1 MKTIMVGIGGIAV
14 SNKPGEILKT
24 MGLGSCVGILAVSV
38 QKKVVGMAHIALSD
52 SNMSLEKAKSLPG
65 YFADTG
71 VPMLLNEMKKLGING
86 HGDMIIK
93 LAGGANVMDPCDLFC
108 IGKRNVLSIR
118 KYLWQNRL
126 APRIEDVGG
135 SFCRT
140 VWVEV
145 DTGKVF
151 LSSPGRG
158 EWEI

>member
-1 MKTIMVGIGGIAV
+1 MKIIMVGIGGIAV
-14 SNKPGEILKT
+14 SNKPGEVLKT
-24 MGLGSCVGILAVSV
+24 MGLGSCVGVMAVSI
-38 QKKVVGMAHIALSD
+38 QKKAVGMAHIALSD
-52 SNMSLEKAKSLPG
+52 SNMSQEKAQSLPG

-71 VPMLLNEMKKLGING
+71 IPMLLNEMKKIGING
-86 HGDMIIK
+86 NGDMIIK
-93 LAGGANVMDPCDLFC
+93 IAGGANVMDPCDLFN
-108 IGKRNVLSIR
+108 IGKRNVLIIK

-126 APRIEDVGG
+126 APRAEDVGG
-135 SFCRT
+135 SFART